1 MRALVTVSRA
11 GKRLTGIVCVATLAV
26 ACGSSPTSS
35 APPSAQATPTTSLS
49 VQLVFTNWAPDPNV
63 ISGPEPGYK
72 PALTG
77 LTAHDI
83 RRATAAIDM
92 TGSDWVI
99 NVLFTSRGADL
110 FGQLTRDNVAA
121 CTSPNTD
128 CAERHLAIWLDLTQ
142 TDIANWDD
150 PSYAAKVSHPFDF
163 ACLAHT
169 TATNVCPK
177 FVSDPVTLQEI
188 DGGSVAIAA
197 GFTQQS
203 AAELANAI
211 NSASRA

>member
-1 MRALVTVSRA
+1 
-11 GKRLTGIVCVATLAV
+11 
-26 ACGSSPTSS
+26 
-35 APPSAQATPTTSLS
+35 
-49 VQLVFTNWAPDPNV
+49 V

-128 CAERHLAIWLDLTQ
+128 CAERHLAFKCTAGLHHAIWLDLTQ